1 MSQPNSFI
9 FLPDI
14 SGFTEFVSN
23 TEVEHSQH
31 IIAELLE
38 LLIDNEKL
46 GLTLA
51 EIEGDA
57 LFYYKT
63 ESVPDPEAL
72 MQQVENMYVKF
83 HSHLKLYESHRI
95 CNCGAC
101 STANNLTLK
110 FFAHAGP
117 LDFIQ
122 IKDQRK
128 PYGKEVI
135 TAHRLMKNTIP
146 IDDYL
151 LLSEGVYDYWDKGI
165 TTILPMQNSQSE
177 YDLGVVKYQYYELTP
192 LKKKAQI
199 TSFNKVKKPD
209 TKPFFSTSITIE
221 KSPMEIF
228 ELITNLDYRQE
239 WNKGIDRFEYEKNR
253 VNRAG
258 TKHECLV
265 NGSIVEFETV
275 AEKSQNGKLV
285 YGEVTNSVPFLKPF
299 YNFFTIENHG
309 ADSKITAEAI
319 TENNSLFGFFIKPLF
334 KRKLKPSFIS
344 ALEDLKSFAESR

>member
-63 ESVPDPEAL
+63 ESVPDSEAL

-151 LLSEGVYDYWDKGI
+151 LLSEGVYEHWDKAI
-165 TTILPMQNSQSE
+165 NTTLTMQNSQSK
-177 YDLGVVKYQYYELTP
+177 YDLGIVKYQYYELTP
-192 LKKKAQI
+192 LKKKART
-199 TSFNKVKKPD
+199 TSFSKVKKPD
-209 TKPFFSTSITIE
+209 AKPLFTTSIIIKKGALE
-221 KSPMEIF
+221 VF
-228 ELITNLDYRQE
+228 ELISNLEYRLE
-239 WNKGIDRFEYEKNR
+239 WNKGLEGLEYEKNK

-258 TKHECLV
+258 TRHECLV
-265 NGSIVEFETV
+265 NGRIVEFETV
-275 AEKSQNGKLV
+275 AEESQDGNLV
-285 YGEVTNSVPFLKPF
+285 YGEVTNSIPVLKPF
-299 YNFFTIENHG
+299 YNFFTVENNG
-309 ADSKITAEAI
+309 ADSKVTAEVI
-319 TENNSLFGFFIKPLF
+319 TENNSLLGFFIKPIF
-334 KRKLKPSFIS
+334 KIKLKPSLIS